1 MSDLHLTPPTSA
13 PAVRRAPGNPFRTLL
28 VHRNFR
34 LFWTG
39 QTLSLTGTWMQTMAR
54 GWLALQL
61 SNSAFVVGLI
71 GAVGSLPILLFS
83 FSAGE
88 LADRTDKLRLV
99 ELAQALLLLEAALL
113 WYLTWT
119 GRVTVGWLL
128 GLSAASGLFSAF
140 EIPARQA
147 MMVDLVGRDDLHE
160 AIALNSSGFNVARIL
175 GPSAGAAVIASLG
188 LAWCFA
194 LNAVSYVAVLVGLFM
209 IRLPAFVR
217 PAEKRNAWAG
227 VREGVRYMWT
237 TREVR
242 VVMGLVA
249 ASTVLCVPFLT
260 LMPVFA
266 RDRLGADADARQQRA
281 VGAVPGR
288 DGGTRAARLA
298 ARGVD
303 VRPARAPRPVRL
315 RHQRG
320 AGDGRAA
327 VRRLRHDPR
336 RRPLERHPAGPR
348 PGRDARAADERV
360 LVRRRRPG
368 GGRQPGRWQ
377 GRDRGRLGLD
387 DRRGRGAHARLR
399 RGGLPRPSGPR
410 GTRMR
415 PRP

>member
-1 MSDLHLTPPTSA
+1 MSDQ
-13 PAVRRAPGNPFRTLL
+13 PAIRVANNPFRTLL

-61 SNSAFVVGLI
+61 SNSAFVVGLM
-71 GAVGSLPILLFS
+71 GAMASVPVLLFS

-88 LADRTDKLRLV
+88 VADRTDKLRLV
-99 ELAQALLLLEAALL
+99 QLAQALMLAEAAVL
-113 WYLTWT
+113 WWLTWN
-119 GRVTVGWLL
+119 GRITVGWLL

-194 LNAVSYVAVLVGLFM
+194 LNALSYVAVLIGLFM
-209 IRLPAFVR
+209 IRIPAFVPSPTPR
-217 PAEKRNAWAG
+217 DAWSG
-227 VREGVRYMWT
+227 VREGVRYMLG

-249 ASTVLCVPFLT
+249 ASTVLCVPYLT

-266 RDRLGADADARQQRA
+266 RDRLGAGAGTYGALLACVGVGGLAGALYLAATARQ
-281 VGAVPGR
+281 
-288 DGGTRAARLA
+288 ARRGWLLA
-298 ARGVD
+298 AATFGLPTLLLAFAF
-303 VRPARAPRPVRL
+303 VRNEALAMVIL
-315 RHQRG
+315 LG
-320 AGDGRAA
+320 AGFTMILGGALSNA
-327 VRRLRHDPR
+327 ILQSVVP
-336 RRPLERHPAGPR
+336 
-348 PGRDARAADERV
+348 DAM
-360 LVRRRRPG
+360 
-368 GGRQPGRWQ
+368 
-377 GRDRGRLGLD
+377 RGRLMSAYSFVVVGLAAVGNLAAGKVASMVGVGWTVAGGSLLMLVYAVLAY
-387 DRRGRGAHARLR
+387 RAHPDLAELA
-399 RGGLPRPSGPR
+399 
-410 GTRMR
+410 
-415 PRP
+415 